1 MTTPAR
7 TPGVTSK
14 VAPGARVPN
23 LLGPSFD
30 ESAPVRPPV
39 APAPPAVRI
48 EGVQKRF
55 GTGPLVLDGI
65 DLTIA
70 PGEFVCLL
78 GASGCGKSTLL
89 NLIAGLD
96 KATTGSIETPAE
108 GSAVM
113 FQESALMPW
122 LSARRNVELALRLR
136 GVPRRERRA
145 KALALLD
152 TVNLADAAEKRPHEL
167 SGGMRQR
174 VALARALAQD
184 RPVLLMDEPF
194 AALDAITRDLLHEEL
209 ERVWRATGRTIVFV
223 THNVREAARLGQRVV
238 LLSSRPGRV
247 VQEWRIAQTVGRR
260 IESPEVAALSVEITD
275 QLRKEI
281 RRNAFENN
289 AA

>member
-1 MTTPAR
+1 MTSSAR
-7 TPGVTSK
+7 TPGAAPA
-14 VAPGARVPN
+14 VAPGVRAPN

-39 APAPPAVRI
+39 PSAPPAVVV
-48 EGVQKRF
+48 ENVQKRF
-55 GTGPLVLDGI
+55 GSGPLVLEGI

-96 KATTGSIETPAE
+96 KPTAGHIRTPAE

-136 GVPRRERRA
+136 GVPRRERRE

-223 THNVREAARLGQRVV
+223 THNVREAARLGDRIV
-238 LLSSRPGRV
+238 LLTSRPGRV
-247 VQEWRIAQTVGRR
+247 AQTFDVDIERPRR
-260 IESPEVAALSVEITD
+260 IESPEVSTLAGHVTTA
-275 QLRKEI
+275 LRKEVA
-281 RRNAFENN
+281 RHGG
-289 AA
+289 